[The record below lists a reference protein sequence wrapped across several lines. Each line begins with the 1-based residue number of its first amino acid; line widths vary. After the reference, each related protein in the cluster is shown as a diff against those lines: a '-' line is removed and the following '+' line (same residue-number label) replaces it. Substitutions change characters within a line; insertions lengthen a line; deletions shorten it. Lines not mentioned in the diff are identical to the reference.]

1 MDLVFSGVPTSFMKR
16 YFFFCTNLS
25 HWVPSALKLKELGIA
40 EPVLWI
46 GDDKLLKD
54 AQTAFSEDIAF
65 SFNELRY
72 KTARATKSADLLR
85 KEFLHYYQ
93 SSQSIE
99 DYCIAEK
106 MMDRDDPYGFMSR
119 LDKDILFK
127 MISKF
132 ALQQLQSKH
141 PDFLLMSDRPHS
153 FVQYIIFRVLL
164 YFNTP
169 VYSLVS
175 FNTLAPAVALLNE
188 STDQYV
194 KVCNSPINEHLLKR
208 DSTHL
213 PPIRLFLEK
222 YIFSFVQSAN
232 SDYKPDFMIK
242 NKSVSSFKY
251 FLNPPVLANNAC
263 KKLIEY
269 SSLIKSFLLREYR
282 PECPHAI
289 QMPIAPVIPWLRKI
303 SLSNSYY
310 AFERKQ
316 TRQDS
321 NIEYVYF
328 PLHYEP
334 ERTTNPDGGKFH
346 DQIKALL
353 LLRSLLPDSIL
364 ILVKEHPYQLMF
376 GSKGF
381 KGRSCLFYDLIDS
394 IPNIQSVPIQAS
406 STILIKNSLFVATIT
421 GVCAVEAAL
430 LSKKCI
436 VFGTTWFQNLPNV
449 YKWTAIEK
457 FDEFLKKPLYELEAI
472 LNYVANFIDSYAF
485 FGCQAPS
492 MKRYF
497 LDKGCDYDNLEASST
512 YNIFNALITD
522 LRNDASS

>member
-1 MDLVFSGVPTSFMKR
+1 MKR

-25 HWVPSALKLKELGIA
+25 HWVSSVLKLKELGIA

-46 GDDKLLKD
+46 GDDKLFHK
-54 AQTAFSEDIAF
+54 AQAAFSEDIVF
-65 SFNELRY
+65 SFNQLRY
-72 KTARATKSADLLR
+72 KTARATKSGVPLR
-85 KEFLHYYQ
+85 KEFLQYYQ

-132 ALQQLQSKH
+132 ALQQLQSKQ

-164 YFNTP
+164 YHKVP

-175 FNTLAPAVALLNE
+175 FNTFAPAVALLNE
-188 STDQYV
+188 STDHFV
-194 KVCNSPINEHLLKR
+194 KACNFLNNELILKR
-208 DSTHL
+208 NSTHL
-213 PPIRLFLEK
+213 FPIRLFLEK
-222 YIFSFVQSAN
+222 YVSSFVRSSSTN
-232 SDYKPDFMIK
+232 YTPDYMIR
-242 NKSVSSFKY
+242 NKSVSSFRSL
-251 FLNPPVLANNAC
+251 LNPFALADNAL

-269 SSLIKSFLLREYR
+269 SSLIKSFLSKDYR
-282 PECPHAI
+282 PECPHAVQI
-289 QMPIAPVIPWLRKI
+289 PIAPAIPWLRKI

-310 AFERKQ
+310 EFQRKQ
-316 TRQDS
+316 PQLDLNR
-321 NIEYVYF
+321 EFVYF

-353 LLRSLLPDSIL
+353 LLRSLLPDSVSIF
-364 ILVKEHPYQLMF
+364 VKEHPNQLMF

-381 KGRSCLFYDLIDS
+381 KGRSRLFYDFIDS
-394 IPNIQSVPIQAS
+394 IPNIQSVPIHTP
-406 STILIKNSLFVATIT
+406 STVLTKNSLFVATIT
-421 GVCAVEAAL
+421 GACAVEAAL

-449 YKWTAIEK
+449 YNWMAIEK
-457 FDEFLKKPLYELEAI
+457 FEDFLKKPIYDLKAI
-472 LNYVANFIDSYAF
+472 LNYVSDFVDAYAF

-497 LDKGCDYDNLEASST
+497 LEKGCDYDNLEASST
-512 YNIFNALITD
+512 FNIFNALIND

>member
-1 MDLVFSGVPTSFMKR
+1 MKR

-25 HWVPSALKLKELGIA
+25 HWVSSAQKLQELGIA

-46 GDDKLLKD
+46 GDDKLFHA
-54 AQTAFSEDIAF
+54 AQVAFSEDIVF
-65 SFNELRY
+65 SFNQLRY
-72 KTARATKSADLLR
+72 KTARATKSGVPLR
-85 KEFLHYYQ
+85 KEFLQYYQ
-93 SSQSIE
+93 SSQSID

-132 ALQQLQSKH
+132 ALQQLQSKQ

-153 FVQYIIFRVLL
+153 FVQYIISRVLL
-164 YFNTP
+164 YNKIP

-175 FNTLAPAVALLNE
+175 FNTFAPAVALLKE
-188 STDQYV
+188 STDQFV
-194 KVCNSPINEHLLKR
+194 QVCNSLNNPHLPER

-213 PPIRLFLEK
+213 PLIRLFLDN
-222 YIFSFVQSAN
+222 YIHSFVRSNN
-232 SDYKPDFMIK
+232 SNYTPDYMIR
-242 NKSVSSFKY
+242 NKTVSSFKS
-251 FLNPPVLANNAC
+251 FLNPSIFAENAL
-263 KKLIEY
+263 KKVIEY
-269 SSLIKSFLLREYR
+269 SSLIKSSLLKDYR

-289 QMPIAPVIPWLRKI
+289 QIPIAPVIPWLRKT

-310 AFERKQ
+310 AFQRKQ
-316 TRQDS
+316 PQHDLNR
-321 NIEYVYF
+321 EYVYF

-334 ERTTNPDGGKFH
+334 ERTTNPDGGEFH

-353 LLRSLLPDSIL
+353 LLRSLLPDSVSIF
-364 ILVKEHPYQLMF
+364 VKEHPYQLMF

-381 KGRSCLFYDLIDS
+381 KGRSRLFYDFLDS
-394 IPNIQSVPIQAS
+394 MPNIQSVPILTP
-406 STILIKNSLFVATIT
+406 STILIKNSLLVATIT
-421 GVCAVEAAL
+421 GACAVEAAL

-449 YKWTAIEK
+449 YNWRAIQK
-457 FDEFLKKPLYELEAI
+457 FDEFLKKPVYDLKAI
-472 LNYVANFIDSYAF
+472 FNYVSDFVDSYAF

-497 LDKGCDYDNLEASST
+497 LEKGCDYDNLEASST
-512 YNIFNALITD
+512 LNIFNALIND
-522 LRNDASS
+522 LRNDASL